1 LKEKETTTR
10 SEAADEAR
18 AKEVDT
24 MVKAEEEETNEIK
37 KDSKMTSCLRSWL
50 SPGGIVASVLK
61 NSLPSP
67 VSVVPCSQALLKNVL
82 LPHEC
87 QQIRGYNNRWM
98 REDDRNRALVCAVAP
113 ERRILEG
120 IQVAKGIIPEDLRD
134 QAKKDLRD
142 WSKYPRRTCPELLVK
157 RCVITGRTR
166 GIVRPWR
173 VSRFVFREEADHGKL
188 CGVKRA
194 MWGTNN
200 MKGRR
205 CVFA

>member
-1 LKEKETTTR
+1 MG
-10 SEAADEAR
+10 EALCLIKKR
-18 AKEVDT
+18 HV
-24 MVKAEEEETNEIK
+24 TNEIE

-134 QAKKDLRD
+134 QAKKDLRS
-142 WSKYPRRTCPELLVK
+142 SKPRVVGKALRDHGPD
-157 RCVITGRTR
+157 TR
-166 GIVRPWR
+166 HRQTLESLEIR
-173 VSRFVFREEADHGKL
+173 VS
-188 CGVKRA
+188 
-194 MWGTNN
+194 
-200 MKGRR
+200 
-205 CVFA
+205 